1 MITHPAPSLF
11 PRSCACGGRGFFLA
25 VSQTDLER
33 AIDGAVLRLH
43 TSPTVEGRR
52 EAWAELTRLHE
63 MRSPE
68 TVERMERARGL
79 R

>member
-1 MITHPAPSLF
+1 MTPSPAPSLF
-11 PRSCACGGRGFFLA
+11 PRASACGGRGLFSA
-25 VSQTDLER
+25 MSQTDLER

-52 EAWAELTRLHE
+52 EAWAELVRLHGL
-63 MRSPE
+63 RTAE
-68 TVERMERARGL
+68 TVQRMEEEQGL